1 MEGFLRP
8 MLYTGKDYYQSFED
22 VAIISLALPDLGSLD
37 YPVTQAHPSKLSTD
51 WNLLA
56 KEIGR
61 SC

>member
-1 MEGFLRP
+1 